1 MRRNCFEQP
10 ILLLVMGSPGTGKS
24 TVAKSILGLCNFVY
38 LDNNFIA
45 DNISNVS
52 RVDDDYRRLRRLVYD
67 SLYRI
72 VAENL
77 KVRNSVLLD
86 VPHVTHMNSAG
97 WREEIGDLATANDA
111 ALKIVRCYCSEETL
125 KRRIEARGE
134 PRDRWKLENWSR
146 FMENEPVMV
155 DIPLPH
161 IDLNT
166 ELPENQ
172 NTPKIMEYLS
182 AQVLR
187 GSASNP

>member
-10 ILLLVMGSPGTGKS
+10 ILLLVMGSPGAGKS
-24 TVAKSILGLCNFVY
+24 TVAKSLLKLCNFVY

-45 DNISNVS
+45 DNISNIS
-52 RVDDDYRRLRRLVYD
+52 RVDDDYLRLRRLVYD

-97 WREEIGDLATANDA
+97 WRAEIGDLATANDA
-111 ALKIVRCYCSEETL
+111 ILKIVRCHCSEKTL
-125 KRRIEARGE
+125 KQRIEARGE
-134 PRDRWKLENWSR
+134 LRDRWKLENWSQ
-146 FMENEPVMV
+146 FIEKEPLRA

-161 IDLNT
+161 IDLDT
-166 ELPENQ
+166 ELPENR
-172 NTPKIMEYLS
+172 NILKILEYLE
-182 AQVLR
+182 AR
-187 GSASNP
+187 F